1 MLYFFFPQKKHLLS
15 PAHSSRPFPKHGPT
29 PVSDL
34 HTDSPQTNSSSEKW
48 VVMKK
53 KGNQCN

>member
-1 MLYFFFPQKKHLLS
+1 MLSFFFPPKKLNTCSHQ
-15 PAHSSRPFPKHGPT
+15 HTPKRGPT